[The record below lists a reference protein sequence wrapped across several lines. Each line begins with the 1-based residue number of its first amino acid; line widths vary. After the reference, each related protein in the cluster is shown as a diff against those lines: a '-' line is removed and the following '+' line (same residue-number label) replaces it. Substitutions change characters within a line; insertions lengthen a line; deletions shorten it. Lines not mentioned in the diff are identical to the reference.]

1 MWIYHDPDE
10 WETVIKNESY
20 GTLWGVPMGS
30 CSMGYRRRTL
40 EEVAKIKA
48 EKVAAYDKAIL
59 VEAEMIR
66 RKYENVDGSP

>member
-1 MWIYHDPDE
+1 
-10 WETVIKNESY
+10 
-20 GTLWGVPMGS
+20 MGS

-48 EKVAAYDKAIL
+48 EKSAAHDKAIL
-59 VEAEMIR
+59 AEAEMIR